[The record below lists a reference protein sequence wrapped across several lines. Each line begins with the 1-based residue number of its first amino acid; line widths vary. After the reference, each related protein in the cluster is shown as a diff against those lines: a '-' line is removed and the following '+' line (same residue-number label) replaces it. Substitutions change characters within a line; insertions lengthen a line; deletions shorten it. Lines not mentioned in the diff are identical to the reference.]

1 MNPEDVVPFFPVED
15 ALWVNFQVFGDL
27 PEGDDVSVA
36 ARKRRFVG

>member
-27 PEGDDVSVA
+27 PEGYDEGLRVDVA
-36 ARKRRFVG
+36 A